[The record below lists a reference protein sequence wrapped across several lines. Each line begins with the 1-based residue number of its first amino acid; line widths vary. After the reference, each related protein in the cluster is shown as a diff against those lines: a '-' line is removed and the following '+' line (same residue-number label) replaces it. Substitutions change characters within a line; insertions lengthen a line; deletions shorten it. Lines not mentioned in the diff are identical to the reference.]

1 MASLLEQKP
10 DPATRFASR
19 IDEQLAQAIS
29 RIRLHDAALGLLSL
43 AAVVAVYAT
52 AMILLDKYLNLPEW
66 VRQVA
71 WVGLLL
77 VLAGIAY
84 ALLVRP
90 FTRRI
95 NPLYAAAIVEHTIAD
110 AKNSVT
116 GYVDSQENGTAPA
129 AVRAA
134 MSARAARALGEA
146 DLNRAVDHRSLIIAG
161 GVLVVFLVTLAVL
174 FFIFR
179 PTQFSSLV
187 GRAFVPFSSDPI
199 ASRTQITIV
208 RPEPPEPTIATGQ
221 TVTVAVHI
229 SGKVPAKTAPD
240 RVRLLLR
247 HNPADPLYEELPMT
261 EGETSRDWQVKV
273 PEYLVQNG
281 FWYKVAAGDAET
293 PEFKVTVRTLPLF
306 TDYEVVYHYPK
317 YTRKPADKSS
327 DPNIRAYRG
336 TRVTLT
342 ARTNRSA
349 AEGLMRFDTPG
360 LPPVV
365 GRPTPGR
372 PDSLTFGFTVTEP
385 TRYRLFMTTTEG
397 EKNASPPA
405 FVVAI
410 DSDSPPVVHIAQNEE
425 AEARLPANGLLA
437 VDGTIGDDFGIDKVR
452 LRLRLDGRELAP
464 LPYQNGRSF
473 FRTSDASWPHD
484 LTYKDSVDL
493 TRLTD
498 PDGGRVTPREG
509 QTLEYWLEALDNCSE
524 TPLVWGWGSPPGDP
538 NSVAFAGFSFQRGQ
552 VGRSEVKSVRLSA
565 PLAQDQNNELQQ
577 QKQQRHEQERQHHA
591 QQQKRLDTEPR
602 EPPPPAPD
610 RQPQEQPREQ
620 PRANETPRPKGGND
634 TRPDQANPKQD
645 GTADKKDGTADEAN
659 KADKKDGT
667 GEPQS
672 GDPRPNTANGQQTD
686 QRPTQQ
692 PQTPQ
697 RTPPQQDADKNPPA
711 TGTEPKSEPR
721 PEAGTQP
728 RDNPKAEPT
737 GKPGTGNSSPAKT
750 EPSGKP
756 EPKTEPKTDP
766 RSGGGTDTDPRADP
780 RQSPSDGQ
788 QPSSGGP
795 DPDGAKPTA
804 PMPKTP
810 EEKKLEDEAR
820 RVEEELNR
828 DKASGGNAKPN
839 PSARPEERT
848 DPGQSKPQAKDDPTS
863 PTPGGTEAE
872 SKPGP
877 ETAAPNRPRADATP
891 PAESKPQGKPEPPPA
906 RHEPKP
912 QPGGKADPAE
922 KRDGPLG
929 GTPAEDKA
937 TPRPPKDQKDMGDPR
952 EPTPNQ
958 PRRPDTDPASGSSAK
973 PATQKP
979 AEPGTNPEQ
988 KQAEAAA
995 RAGQS
1000 KPTDDLSPGRDKTP
1014 VKPTD
1019 PQQNNRSDADPAA
1032 GDAKPQQPPE
1042 SGAQK
1047 PAGPDAK
1054 PEPDI
1059 KPPPSKQDPTDPK
1072 ARVPAESKPDV
1083 PRDLSRKDDPLKKDG
1098 TGEQTA
1104 NATEKG
1110 TDKPSDPRQQTNPAR
1125 DTKPDPRQ
1133 RKEIEDA
1140 VRNLDDPDPAK
1151 QQEARDKL
1159 DKMIG
1164 EQNRRAIEQVRKE
1177 RRQELERL
1185 QKDLQ
1190 SEDPNVRSAAQKKLD
1205 EFKKQLEEMAQK
1217 DRPDDT
1223 NGPDNADGKP
1233 LLQEIEEL
1241 AKKARDLN
1249 SPDEGRRQA
1258 AERELDDKLGR
1269 ETRERIQQGLKK
1281 RPDQPARDPKDPTQP
1296 RQPDQPRQP
1305 GEDAKLPGE
1314 DKLSDAQ
1321 LQKEIADELFRR
1333 RIGPGRTPPP
1343 LPPSED
1349 DPRHRART
1357 AELQLEEFQRHRYD
1371 KNLHERL
1378 GWTQEKYDE
1387 FLKAQ
1392 EERVKQ
1398 LRQQAARAEDEPKPK
1413 TPDAAAPPA
1422 FKTDF
1427 GSKVET
1433 RPGNTGPTT
1442 GSGAATAP
1450 PGFDEAKRLFQEALQ
1465 KRDPRK

>member
-1 MASLLEQKP
+1 MASLLEHKP

-29 RIRLHDAALGLLSL
+29 RIRFHDAALGLLTLS
-43 AAVVAVYAT
+43 AVVAVYAT
-52 AMILLDKYLNLPEW
+52 AMILLDKYFNLPEW

-71 WVGLLL
+71 WGGLLL

-95 NPLYAAAIVEHTIAD
+95 NPLYAAAVVEHTIAD

-146 DLNRAVDHRSLIIAG
+146 DLNRAVDHRNLIIAG

-208 RPEPPEPTIATGQ
+208 RPEPPEPTITTGQ

-229 SGKVPAKTAPD
+229 SGKVPSKTAPD

-261 EGETSRDWQVKV
+261 EGETNRDWQVKV

-281 FWYKVAAGDAET
+281 FWYKVVAGDAET

-342 ARTNRSA
+342 ARANRRV

-360 LPPVV
+360 LPPVA

-372 PDSLTFGFTVTEP
+372 PDSLTFSFTLSEP

-397 EKNASPPA
+397 EKNVSPPA

-410 DSDSPPVVHIAQNEE
+410 DSDSPPVVHITQTEE
-425 AEARLPANGLLA
+425 AETRLPANGLLA

-473 FRTSDASWPHD
+473 FRAQDASWPHD

-498 PDGGRVTPREG
+498 PDGGKVTPREG

-524 TPLVWGWGSPPGDP
+524 TPLVWGWGSPPGDT

-591 QQQKRLDTEPR
+591 EQQKRLDSEPR

-610 RQPQEQPREQ
+610 RQPQEQPR
-620 PRANETPRPKGGND
+620 ANEPAQPKGGD
-634 TRPDQANPKQD
+634 DPRPDQANPKQD
-645 GTADKKDGTADEAN
+645 GPADKKDAPAD
-659 KADKKDGT
+659 KADKKDGPA
-667 GEPQS
+667 EPRS
-672 GDPRPNTANGQQTD
+672 GDPRPNTGNGQQPD
-686 QRPTQQ
+686 QQSGQQ
-692 PQTPQ
+692 PQTPP
-697 RTPPQQDADKNPPA
+697 TPPQQDTGKNPPP

-721 PEAGTQP
+721 PDPGTQP
-728 RDNPKAEPT
+728 RDGPKAEPKD
-737 GKPGTGNSSPAKT
+737 GAKDKPGTRDSSPPKT
-750 EPSGKP
+750 EPSGQP
-756 EPKTEPKTDP
+756 EPKTEPKTEPKDDP
-766 RSGGGTDTDPRADP
+766 RGRGGMNTDPQADP

-795 DPDGAKPTA
+795 GPDGAKPTA

-828 DKASGGNAKPN
+828 DKVSGGNAKPN

-848 DPGQSKPQAKDDPTS
+848 DPGQSKPQGKDDL
-863 PTPGGTEAE
+863 TPGETQAE
-872 SKPGP
+872 PKPGP
-877 ETAAPNRPRADATP
+877 ETGEPNRPRGGAAP
-891 PAESKPQGKPEPPPA
+891 PAESKPLGKPEPPPT

-912 QPGGKADPAE
+912 QPGGKSDPAE
-922 KRDGPLG
+922 KRDGTLG

-937 TPRPPKDQKDMGDPR
+937 TPRPQKDMGDPQ
-952 EPTPNQ
+952 EPTPGQ
-958 PRRPDTDPASGSSAK
+958 SRRPDTDPASGSSAK

-979 AEPGTNPEQ
+979 AEPGTDPEQ
-988 KQAEAAA
+988 KQAEAAGK
-995 RAGQS
+995 AGQP
-1000 KPTDDLSPGRDKTP
+1000 KPTDDLNPGRDKTP

-1019 PQQNNRSDADPAA
+1019 PKQNNGSDADPAA

-1042 SGAQK
+1042 SGTQK
-1047 PAGPDAK
+1047 LASPDAK

-1059 KPPPSKQDPTDPK
+1059 KPPPAKPDPTDPK
-1072 ARVPAESKPDV
+1072 AGLPAESKPDV

-1098 TGEQTA
+1098 TGGQTA

-1110 TDKPSDPRQQTNPAR
+1110 SDKPADPRQKTNPAR
-1125 DTKPDPRQ
+1125 DTKPDPQ
-1133 RKEIEDA
+1133 QQKEIEDA
-1140 VRNLDDPDPAK
+1140 LRNLDNPDPMK
-1151 QQEARDKL
+1151 QQQARDKL
-1159 DKMIG
+1159 DKTIG
-1164 EQNRRAIEQVRKE
+1164 EQNRKAIEEMQKQ

-1190 SEDPNVRSAAQKKLD
+1190 SKDPDVRTAAQKKLD

-1217 DRPDDT
+1217 NRADDT
-1223 NGPDNADGKP
+1223 NGPDNADAKP
-1233 LLQEIEEL
+1233 ILEEIEEL
-1241 AKKARDLN
+1241 AQKARDLN
-1249 SPDEGRRQA
+1249 SPDAAKRQA
-1258 AERELDDKLGR
+1258 AEQELDNKLGR
-1269 ETRERIQQGLKK
+1269 ETRERIQQELKK
-1281 RPDQPARDPKDPTQP
+1281 RQDQQARDPKDPTQP
-1296 RQPDQPRQP
+1296 KQP
-1305 GEDAKLPGE
+1305 GEDNKQPGE
-1314 DKLSDAQ
+1314 DKLSDAR

-1333 RIGPGRTPPP
+1333 RTGPGRTPPP

-1392 EERVKQ
+1392 AERVKQ

-1413 TPDAAAPPA
+1413 TTDAAAPPA

-1427 GSKVET
+1427 GTKVEI
-1433 RPGNTGPTT
+1433 RPGSTGPTT